1 MSWIKNKQTKTNIQ
15 PGCLG
20 WDRSGNQYFTS
31 HTMYSTL
38 KHISTLHVNNRQ
50 LMSPTSEQLLLTIYY
65 VVIVGNFEVMISHT
79 LSFIYWVIV
88 TKFPQNRRLSQQWSP
103 VQSLPAAFDGNN
115 QHFSQVH
122 CKFSGHIDCK
132 VTRPKAYFNDMRLS
146 TRVWSNW
153 PWTLSKIQGGQDHTT
168 TLAIW
173 LKTHDYPYFTLN
185 DMVCH
190 QFSAAQY

>member
-1 MSWIKNKQTKTNIQ
+1 
-15 PGCLG
+15 
-20 WDRSGNQYFTS
+20 
-31 HTMYSTL
+31 
-38 KHISTLHVNNRQ
+38 
-50 LMSPTSEQLLLTIYY
+50 MSPTSEQLLSTIYY

-88 TKFPQNRRLSQQWSP
+88 TKFSQNWRLSQQWSP
-103 VQSLPAAFDGNN
+103 VWRLPAAFDGNY

-153 PWTLSKIQGGQDHTT
+153 PWIPSKIQGEQGHTIM
-168 TLAIW
+168 LAYLVENSW
-173 LKTHDYPYFTLN
+173 LSLLYTKWYIVSPVFSSTILGDLL
-185 DMVCH
+185 DMYVPARSCLRVS
-190 QFSAAQY
+190 QILQLKSS